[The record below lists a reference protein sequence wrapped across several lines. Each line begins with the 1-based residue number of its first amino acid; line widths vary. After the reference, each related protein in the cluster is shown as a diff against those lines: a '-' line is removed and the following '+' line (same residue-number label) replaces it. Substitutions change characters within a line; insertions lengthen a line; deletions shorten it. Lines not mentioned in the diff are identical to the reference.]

1 MRTPFAISVRFLTSG
16 SIISRLA
23 FLFRITWL
31 NCLICS
37 YFIELEHCISRL
49 TPPCK
54 GALQRVTRRL
64 HLLDL
69 NIGFTDLI
77 LANQVNRLHG
87 GILHTVE
94 VVLLL
99 VEVHHRPPP
108 RVDQTP
114 QAYSDSQFLRELFKH
129 RTGNCHILSVI
140 RPHVSQKTDDSL
152 Q

>member
-37 YFIELEHCISRL
+37 YFIELEYCISRL
-49 TPPCK
+49 TPRCK

-77 LANQVNRLHG
+77 LANPIDRLHG

-94 VVLLL
+94 EVLLL
-99 VEVHHRPPP
+99 VEVHHRTP
-108 RVDQTP
+108 RQVDQTQ
-114 QAYSDSQFLRELFKH
+114 QAYTDGQFIRELFKL
-129 RTGNCHILSVI
+129 RTCNCHILTVI
-140 RPHVSQKTDDSL
+140 RPHVSQKTDDPL